1 MEGIV
6 PCRRTEAEKSK
17 SYAGDG
23 KISMP
28 VAPNPYMGVSGKK
41 KKKKSNLPI

>member
-41 KKKKSNLPI
+41 KKKSNLPI